1 MFSIFLAGGIIM
13 NKPVPS
19 LFLKGNFKH
28 PSDTIRSAMRQC
40 LCVVVTIQLVFGDFP
55 VM

>member
-40 LCVVVTIQLVFGDFP
+40 LCVVVTIQLHGVR
-55 VM
+55 